1 MSHDIRDIL
10 ERLDKVGAPKQLPA
24 LFRPRDASPALNG
37 PYAVDNVTR
46 GYLVGEQDEE
56 EEEKTALEEAMAE
69 IEEDMLSKVKKDLTQ
84 YLDKLEKKMEI
95 DRDLRDKAVDA
106 VEKGQ
111 AEEDAVA
118 EDPTA
123 QDSEVTL
130 PEPPLEDPTLPESAP
145 VKTYTL
151 EDGSNLDC
159 YGDTRHGFEIRRGG
173 RSLPSRFRSIDEA
186 DMAVKLWQAKKR
198 DTDTNKDYMEEK

>member
-10 ERLDKVGAPKQLPA
+10 ERLDKVGTPKQLPA
-24 LFRPRDASPALNG
+24 LFRPRDASPALDG
-37 PYAVDNVTR
+37 PYDVDNVTR
-46 GYLVGEQDEE
+46 GYLVGEEDEA
-56 EEEKTALEEAMAE
+56 EKNALEEAMTE
-69 IEEDMLSKVKKDLTQ
+69 IEEDMLSRVKKDLTQ

-95 DRDLRDKAVDA
+95 DRDLRDKAVAA

-159 YGDTRHGFEIRRGG
+159 YGDIRRGFEIRRGA
-173 RSLPSRFRSIDEA
+173 RSLPSRFRSLDEA
-186 DMAVKLWQAKKR
+186 DMAVRLWQAKKR
-198 DTDTNKDYMEEK
+198 DTNTDKDYMEEK

>member
-1 MSHDIRDIL
+1 MSNDICDIL
-10 ERLDKVGAPKQLPA
+10 ERLDSVGKPKQLPA
-24 LFRPRDASPALNG
+24 LFRPRDASPALDG
-37 PYAVDNVTR
+37 PYDVDNVTR
-46 GYLVGEQDEE
+46 GYLVGEE
-56 EEEKTALEEAMAE
+56 EEEKSTTALEEAMTE

-95 DRDLRDKAVDA
+95 DRDLRDKAVSA
-106 VEKGQ
+106 VVKGQ
-111 AEEDAVA
+111 AEEDSVA

-130 PEPPLEDPTLPESAP
+130 PEPPLQDPTLPESAP

-159 YGDTRHGFEIRRGG
+159 YGDTRRGFEIKRGT

-186 DMAVKLWQAKKR
+186 DMAVKLWQAQRRKQSA
-198 DTDTNKDYMEEK
+198 NQDYMEEK